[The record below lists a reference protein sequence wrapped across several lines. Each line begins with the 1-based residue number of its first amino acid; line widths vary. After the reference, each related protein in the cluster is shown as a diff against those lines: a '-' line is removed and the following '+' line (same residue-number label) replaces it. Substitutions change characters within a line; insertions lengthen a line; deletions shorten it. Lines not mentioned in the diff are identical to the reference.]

1 MKSVIVVLALLTAL
15 ACGISFVLM
24 SSTAKTTVPA
34 LIDAAPGLIEAA
46 RRTDTL
52 DEIQQFEELERP
64 SRPVWPFV
72 FVTVVVL
79 GMMVLVLGTPFLK
92 QTNGLVRQFKRRGG
106 GARPSAAPPA
116 QPIILPPGYGQQALL
131 PPPTEDEA
139 NQW

>member
-1 MKSVIVVLALLTAL
+1 MKIIVILALLALIVCGVSFALLSATAE
-15 ACGISFVLM
+15 VTM
-24 SSTAKTTVPA
+24 PA
-34 LIDAAPGLIEAA
+34 LIDAAPSLIEAA

-64 SRPVWPFV
+64 SRPIWPFV
-72 FVTVVVL
+72 LAIVVVV
-79 GMMVLVLGTPFLK
+79 GMFTMVAGTPFLK
-92 QTNGLVRQFKRRGG
+92 QANSLFRQFKRRGG

-116 QPIILPPGYGQQALL
+116 QPIILPPNFGQQALL